1 MSPAYQPFI
10 LSCSHRDVRRVE
22 DLLVIL
28 DIFTVVDYS
37 KGYEKQTET
46 SIRPVCMPY
55 LAGALS
61 CTDKTRLQSISSTAP
76 TNNNEEVKQAK
87 KKNRI
92 G

>member
-37 KGYEKQTET
+37 KGYEKRTET

-55 LAGALS
+55 LARALS
-61 CTDKTRLQSISSTAP
+61 VYRQNPPPINIVYRAY
-76 TNNNEEVKQAK
+76 E
-87 KKNRI
+87 
-92 G
+92 